1 MARSA
6 LILLLVIVISLAVF
20 KAIDRNAGAQDVSEL
35 NQVLENQKLI
45 LEKLDFMDHKL
56 DVLKTRLY

>member
-6 LILLLVIVISLAVF
+6 LILLLVIVISLVVF
-20 KAIDRNAGAQDVSEL
+20 KTIDRNAGAQGNNEL
-35 NQVLENQKLI
+35 SQVLENQKLI
-45 LEKLDFMDHKL
+45 LEKLNVMDHKL